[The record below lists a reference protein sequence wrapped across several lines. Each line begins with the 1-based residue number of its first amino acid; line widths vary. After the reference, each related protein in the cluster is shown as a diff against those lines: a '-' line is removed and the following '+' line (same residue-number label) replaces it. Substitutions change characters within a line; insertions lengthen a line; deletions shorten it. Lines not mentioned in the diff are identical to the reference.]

1 MYYKMIQNTRDA
13 GSCPDLDVYR
23 PQAAGTQPMPVLL
36 FLRGGDSGQIV
47 FAGESA
53 GVAHVA
59 PAALVR
65 RFRPAATII

>member
-1 MYYKMIQNTRDA
+1 
-13 GSCPDLDVYR
+13 
-23 PQAAGTQPMPVLL
+23 MPVLL